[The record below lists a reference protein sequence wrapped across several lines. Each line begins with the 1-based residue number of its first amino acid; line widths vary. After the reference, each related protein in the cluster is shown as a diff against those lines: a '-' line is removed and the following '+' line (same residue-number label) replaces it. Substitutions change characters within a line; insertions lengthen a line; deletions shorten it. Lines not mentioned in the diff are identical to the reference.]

1 MNSATLLRSG
11 ATIALIAN
19 AAIGIL
25 FPDHNSLTAP
35 LQPLYVPLNLASVI
49 AVTLL
54 LFGLHGWYNRHAA
67 ALGRRGA
74 VGTVLIVLTLL
85 LVGVFIGLYLPIV
98 IPLAAQEAPVFIAPG
113 PALLVPVL
121 LLGVLAEIAGPLLLG
136 WDLLRRSIGSR
147 WAAWTLLVSSPVTLV
162 WIVSVLLDADGAA
175 SPLTIVTNILSAALL
190 FIAFAG
196 FGTETTSEGI
206 ERPTAVAVRS
216 AA

>member
-1 MNSATLLRSG
+1 LTNFPVTVGRLPQAAANGEPEREDVCERPKTTSLEVSDNHDSATLLRSG
-11 ATIALIAN
+11 ATVALIAN
-19 AAIGIL
+19 AAIGVL
-25 FPDHNSLTAP
+25 FPDHNSLPAP
-35 LQPLYVPLNLASVI
+35 VQPLYVPLNLASVI

-98 IPLAAQEAPVFIAPG
+98 MPLAAQEAPVFIAPG

-121 LLGVLAEIAGPLLLG
+121 LFGVLAEIAGPLLLG

-147 WAAWTLLVSSPVTLV
+147 WAA
-162 WIVSVLLDADGAA
+162 
-175 SPLTIVTNILSAALL
+175 
-190 FIAFAG
+190 
-196 FGTETTSEGI
+196 
-206 ERPTAVAVRS
+206 
-216 AA
+216 

>member
-11 ATIALIAN
+11 GAIGLIAN
-19 AAIGIL
+19 AAIGVL

-49 AVTLL
+49 AVTML
-54 LFGLHGWYNRHAA
+54 LFGLHGWFNRHAA

-85 LVGVFIGLYLPIV
+85 LVGLFIGLYLPIV
-98 IPLAAQEAPVFIAPG
+98 MPLAAQEAPVFIAPG
-113 PALLVPVL
+113 PALLLPVL
-121 LLGVLAEIAGPLLLG
+121 LLGVLAEIIGPLLLG
-136 WDLLRRSIGSR
+136 WALLRRSIGSR

-162 WIVSVLLDADGAA
+162 WIVSVMLDGDRAA

-190 FIAFAG
+190 FIALAG
-196 FGTETTSEGI
+196 FSTDATSGGVEL
-206 ERPTAVAVRS
+206 PATVAVRS